1 MSSPTIEIFFIWKLK
16 ISSVYLS
23 FDNFSFTMSMIQ
35 AFPMWKHLTQ
45 RNFLVF
51 ILLLLLITLAGL
63 SHSWGSFISFLFC
76 YTFISLYFH
85 ILYSGRFL
93 KILFLCSG
101 NSSYFEMISFPLY
114 LFQGMQCFFLS
125 LFLWR
130 FSLEF
135 PFCVIYFCLFFLI
148 LNFCLLQSCFSF
160 VDLGLCLS
168 C

>member
-1 MSSPTIEIFFIWKLK
+1 M
-16 ISSVYLS
+16 YLS

-85 ILYSGRFL
+85 VLYSGRFF

-114 LFQGMQCFFLS
+114 LFQGMQCFSLSFSEDFHWNFHSVLFTFVYFFWFLTS
-125 LFLWR
+125 VSFRVVFL
-130 FSLEF
+130 L
-135 PFCVIYFCLFFLI
+135 LI
-148 LNFCLLQSCFSF
+148 LVF
-160 VDLGLCLS
+160 VFHVRILCGGQWLITHI
-168 C
+168 